1 MAKQNDTKK
10 AGGAKAPAAA
20 KTAAK
25 APAAAKTTAAK
36 APAKSTK
43 AGGKASKAAP
53 VAAAPVETTVAST
66 PSTAEVK
73 THSFRRKLVGQ
84 VVSDKMTKTV
94 VVEVIRSSLDRVY
107 KKYVKHRTK
116 YKAHDENNEFKV
128 GDRVEIQEFRPI
140 SREKRF
146 KVIRLVSRPA
156 MAD

>member
-10 AGGAKAPAAA
+10 AGGAKAEPAKA
-20 KTAAK
+20 TAAK
-25 APAAAKTTAAK
+25 GEPMKGAAK
-36 APAKSTK
+36 PASTSTK
-43 AGGKASKAAP
+43 PGTAKAAP
-53 VAAAPVETTVAST
+53 GKALAPVVATEAST

-73 THSFRRKLVGQ
+73 THSFRRKLVGKII
-84 VVSDKMTKTV
+84 SDKMQKTV
-94 VVEVIRSSLDRVY
+94 VVEVIRSSRDRVY

-116 YKAHDENNEFKV
+116 YKAHDENNEYKV

-156 MAD
+156 LAE

>member
-10 AGGAKAPAAA
+10 AGTKAEPKAGGAKADAKATTKAAPAATAAAAPKAAAKSEPAKAAPAAA
-20 KTAAK
+20 
-25 APAAAKTTAAK
+25 PAA
-36 APAKSTK
+36 
-43 AGGKASKAAP
+43 
-53 VAAAPVETTVAST
+53 ETT

-73 THSFRRKLVGQ
+73 THSFRRKLVGK
-84 VVSDKMTKTV
+84 VVSNKMNKTV
-94 VVEVIRSSLDRVY
+94 VIEVSRYSLDRVY

-116 YKAHDENNEFKV
+116 YKAHDENNEYRV

-156 MAD
+156 LAE